1 MLFFSHRTPPI
12 ISLGTCISAYIP
24 FLNRW
29 WANWDKLDSQF
40 LPLIFFHTLFLYL
53 SFFSSL
59 SLSTF
64 FFSLFLVFSVYHRSW
79 TVLARTQSTC
89 FLQHQNGL
97 LSVTKSNSLH
107 FVLGSAVLYLLYFYR
122 FTSLLFFFPFFSL
135 FMSWKVEILIGY
147 AVFCLRGCSVFVRCS
162 TVSIFCGIH
171 SILRGPYALLLAF
184 EMKACERWNLCSS
197 NLIKKVGFVRMWK
210 LFFFFFIIC

>member
-64 FFSLFLVFSVYHRSW
+64 FSSLFLVFSVYHRSW

-107 FVLGSAVLYLLYFYR
+107 FVLGSAVLYLLHFNR
-122 FTSLLFFFPFFSL
+122 FTSLLFLFLLFFL
-135 FMSWKVEILIGY
+135 VYVLKSWNFY
-147 AVFCLRGCSVFVRCS
+147 WFCVFCLRGCSVFLRRF
-162 TVSIFCGIH
+162 TVSIFWWY
-171 SILRGPYALLLAF
+171 SFYAAWTLRH
-184 EMKACERWNLCSS
+184 
-197 NLIKKVGFVRMWK
+197 VGFWNECLWK
-210 LFFFFFIIC
+210 M